1 MQGVYIYGL
10 AIRDDDLVSRVP
22 LDNMCLSQV
31 YEALRMVSAF
41 FFIFSQFFIL
51 NYMKQWKFEVKLF
64 NTRVVKYITEASTT
78 ALWTRNLS
86 CFISPSPM
94 YLFTRHI
101 FMIIYLLDIFS

>member
-41 FFIFSQFFIL
+41 FFIFFSIL
-51 NYMKQWKFEVKLF
+51 YSELHETMEVWS
-64 NTRVVKYITEASTT
+64 E
-78 ALWTRNLS
+78 
-86 CFISPSPM
+86 
-94 YLFTRHI
+94 
-101 FMIIYLLDIFS
+101 II